1 MLFLPRKIDECP
13 HVGIVKDGHE
23 WLGLGCS
30 WPLYIIV
37 VTCLF
42 DTLLVTGLLGIILC
56 LNLEKKRKK
65 NSCCSLLPWNDF
77 LGHSGLIAYLHFC
90 NPNILWGCS
99 LLNIFLSLFWLP
111 NNWENASEFVTRY
124 SDELEEY
131 IYLQDNCMC
140 IQPRKK
146 TKRTKLWTSFC

>member
-1 MLFLPRKIDECP
+1 MLFLPGKIDECP

-65 NSCCSLLPWNDF
+65 TVVVAFCLEMISLGIQSSLP
-77 LGHSGLIAYLHFC
+77 IC
-90 NPNILWGCS
+90 
-99 LLNIFLSLFWLP
+99 IF
-111 NNWENASEFVTRY
+111 A
-124 SDELEEY
+124 
-131 IYLQDNCMC
+131 
-140 IQPRKK
+140 IQI
-146 TKRTKLWTSFC
+146 SYGVVVC